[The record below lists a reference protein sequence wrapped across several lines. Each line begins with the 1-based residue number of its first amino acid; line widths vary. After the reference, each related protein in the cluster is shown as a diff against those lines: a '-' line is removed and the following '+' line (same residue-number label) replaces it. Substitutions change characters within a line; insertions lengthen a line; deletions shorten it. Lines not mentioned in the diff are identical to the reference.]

1 MSLSPGTRLG
11 PYQIVSP
18 LGAGGMGE
26 VYRANDPRLR
36 RDVAI
41 KVLPS
46 ELSSDP
52 DRLSRFEKEARAAS
66 ALNHPNIVTIHEIAE
81 SGSVRFL
88 VMELVS
94 GSTLRQLLAD
104 GPMPFRK
111 LLALAAQVADG
122 LARAHAAGIVHRDLK
137 PDNVMVTPDSVAK
150 ILDFGLAKLGNPR
163 ADGGP
168 DSELATETRGTE
180 PGVVL
185 GTVGYMS
192 PEQASGRPLDF
203 RSDQFSFG
211 TILYEMASGQRA
223 FSRATAVETLAA
235 IVREEPSAIG
245 SVRPDTPVPFR
256 WVVERCLAK
265 DPRERYASTDDLARD
280 LATLRDRLPE
290 TAAPAAAAPS
300 ALRRRT
306 AIAGWVLAF
315 LFLGLL
321 LFSSVRGRRA
331 STPSAGTEATI
342 TQLTNYGESESSGAI
357 SPDGRQFA
365 FVSDKGGSPD
375 IWVRQVSGG
384 EPLQITRDDAIETD
398 LAYAPDGESLYYAT
412 LGPERPTIWRIP
424 SLGGTPRKIVEG
436 ARYPSPAA
444 DGKRLAYVRARSLE
458 FLLWVGQG
466 SIEIAGADGTGARRL
481 YEGNGIGP
489 IAWSPDSR
497 RLVFTQA
504 EFFESRNL
512 HILDVESAREHP
524 LTRFPSGSVDSE
536 TWLPDN
542 RTLVYSHAS
551 FQGVLGSTADLGIVS
566 SEGELLRRLTL
577 AVNSRFVR
585 PSVSA
590 SGKRLLATTETLQHE
605 VWRVPLGLDPESNGR
620 NAVRLLDSSG
630 DPFWTQVSRDGS
642 TLLYNSTAAGSRN
655 LWTMP
660 LDGKAPARQIT
671 FLSGNVLTHSA
682 LSPDRARVAYAS
694 HQTGVSKIWVANVD
708 GSNAIQLTDGPEQ
721 DFWPA
726 WSPDGRWIAFGSLRG
741 GSPQLWKV
749 ASTGG
754 KVQAITREGGFSG
767 AGGWVR
773 ADWSPLDNRVVFFR
787 AGHLQIAD
795 TDGGKVLLTIPAGD
809 LTWTLPVWSPDGRQ
823 FSAMREEA
831 HASSSLWSFDAKTGE
846 RRLVATLPAGFHTL
860 FRAAWSGD
868 GRSLIVN
875 RDKTVSH
882 IVLLENF

>member
-1 MSLSPGTRLG
+1 MSLAPGTRLG
-11 PYQIVSP
+11 PYEILSP

-36 RDVAI
+36 RDIAI

-46 ELSSDP
+46 DLSSDP

-81 SGSVRFL
+81 AGSVRFL

-94 GSTLRQLLAD
+94 GSTLRQLMAA

-150 ILDFGLAKLGNPR
+150 ILDFGLAKLENPR
-163 ADGGP
+163 AEGGP
-168 DSELATETRGTE
+168 NSQLATETRGTE

-211 TILYEMASGQRA
+211 TILYEMAAGQRA

-235 IVREEPSAIG
+235 IVREEPAAIG

-306 AIAGWVLAF
+306 AIAGWALAF

-321 LFSSVRGRRA
+321 LFSSVRGRRT
-331 STPSAGTEATI
+331 STSPAGTEATI
-342 TQLTNYGESESSGAI
+342 TQLTNYGESEGSGAI

-365 FVSDKGGSPD
+365 FVSEKGGSPD

-384 EPLQITRDDAIETD
+384 EPLQITRDEAIETD
-398 LAYAPDGESLYYAT
+398 LVYSPDGESLYYAT

-424 SLGGTPRKIVEG
+424 ALGGTSRKIVEG

-444 DGKRLAYVRARSLE
+444 DGKRLAYVHARSPD
-458 FLLWVGQG
+458 FILWVGHG
-466 SIEIAGADGTGARRL
+466 SIEIGGTDGTGARKL
-481 YEGNGIGP
+481 YEGSGIGP
-489 IAWSPDSR
+489 ISWSPDSH
-497 RLVFTQA
+497 RLAFTQA
-504 EFFESRNL
+504 EFFEARNL
-512 HILDVESAREHP
+512 HILGVESAREHP
-524 LTRFPSGSVDSE
+524 VTRFPSGSVDSE
-536 TWLPDN
+536 AWLPDS
-542 RTLVYSHAS
+542 RSLVYSRAS
-551 FQGVLGSTADLGIVS
+551 FQGILGSTADLGIVS

-585 PSVSA
+585 PSVA
-590 SGKRLLATTETLQHE
+590 ANGKRLLATNETRQHE
-605 VWRVPLGLDPESNGR
+605 VWKVPLGPDPETNGK

-642 TLLYNSTAAGSRN
+642 TLLFNSTAAGSRN

-660 LDGKAPARQIT
+660 VDGRAPQRQIT
-671 FLSGNVLTHSA
+671 FLSGNAPTHSA
-682 LSPDRARVAYAS
+682 LSPDGSRVAYAS
-694 HQTGVSKIWVANVD
+694 HQTGVSKIWTANID
-708 GSNAIQLTDGPEQ
+708 GSNAVPLTDGASP

-726 WSPDGRWIAFGSLRG
+726 WSPDGKWIAFGSIRG
-741 GSPQLWKV
+741 GEPQLWKV
-749 ASTGG
+749 ASRGG
-754 KVQAITREGGFSG
+754 AAEKITREGGFRG
-767 AGGWVR
+767 
-773 ADWSPLDNRVVFFR
+773 DWSPVDNRIVFWK
-787 AGHLQIAD
+787 AGQLQVAEVD
-795 TDGGKVLLTIPAGD
+795 SGRVLLKIPAGD
-809 LTWTLPVWSPDGRQ
+809 LTWTLPVWSPDGRY

-831 HASSSLWSFDAKTGE
+831 HESSSLWLFDAKTGE
-846 RRLVATLPAGFHTL
+846 RRLVAKLPAGFHTL

-868 GRSLIVN
+868 ARFLIVN
-875 RDKTVSH
+875 RDKTISH

>member
-1 MSLSPGTRLG
+1 MSLAPGTRLG
-11 PYQIVSP
+11 PYEILSP

-26 VYRANDPRLR
+26 VYRARDPRLR

-46 ELSSDP
+46 HLSSDF
-52 DRLSRFEKEARAAS
+52 DRLSRFEKEARAVS

-81 SGSVRFL
+81 AGSFRFL

-94 GSTLRQLLAD
+94 GSTLRQLLAA

-111 LLALAAQVADG
+111 LLALAAQLAGG
-122 LARAHAAGIVHRDLK
+122 LARAHGAGIVHRDLK
-137 PDNVMVTPDSVAK
+137 PENIMVTADGVAK
-150 ILDFGLAKLGNPR
+150 ILDFGLAKVEPPR
-163 ADGGP
+163 AEGSP
-168 DSELATETRGTE
+168 SSQLATETRGTE

-235 IVREEPSAIG
+235 IVREEPAPLG
-245 SVRPDTPVPFR
+245 SVRPDMPAPFR
-256 WVVERCLAK
+256 WVIERCLAK
-265 DPRERYASTDDLARD
+265 DPGERYSSTDDLARD

-290 TAAPAAAAPS
+290 TAAPVAAPS
-300 ALRRRT
+300 RSLRWMM
-306 AIAGWVLAF
+306 IAGWALAF

-321 LFSSVRGRRA
+321 LLSSVRARRT
-331 STPSAGTEATI
+331 STPSAGAEATI
-342 TQLTNYGESESSGAI
+342 TQLTNYGESEGPGAI

-384 EPLQITRDDAIETD
+384 EPLQITRDDAIEAD

-412 LGPERPTIWRIP
+412 LGTERPTIWRIP
-424 SLGGTPRKIVEG
+424 ALGGTSRKIVEG

-444 DGKRLAYVRARSLE
+444 DGKRLAYARARGPD
-458 FLLWVGQG
+458 FLIWVGKG
-466 SIEIAGADGTGARRL
+466 SIEIAGADGTDARKL
-481 YEGNGIGP
+481 YEGKGIGP
-489 IAWSPDSR
+489 ISWSPDGR
-497 RLVFTQA
+497 RLAFTQA
-504 EFFESRNL
+504 EFFEARNL
-512 HILDVESAREHP
+512 HILDVESAQEHP
-524 LTRFPSGSVDSE
+524 VTRFPSGSVNSE
-536 TWLPDN
+536 AWLPDS
-542 RTLVYSHAS
+542 RSLVYSRES
-551 FQGVLGSTADLGIVS
+551 QSVLGSTADLGILS

-577 AVNSRFVR
+577 AVNSRFID
-585 PSVSA
+585 PSVA
-590 SGKRLLATTETLQHE
+590 ANGKRLLSTTETYQNE
-605 VWRVPLGLDPESNGR
+605 VWRVPLGPDPESNGK
-620 NAVRLLDSSG
+620 NAVRLLDSSW
-630 DPFWTQVSRDGS
+630 DPFWTQVSRDGA
-642 TLLYNSTAAGSRN
+642 TLLFNSTAAGSRN

-660 LDGKAPARQIT
+660 LDGKAPPRQIT
-671 FLSGNVLTHSA
+671 FLSGSVLTHSA
-682 LSPDRARVAYAS
+682 LSPDRSRVAYAS

-708 GSNAIQLTDGPEQ
+708 GSNAVALTDGPAQ

-726 WSPDGRWIAFGSLRG
+726 WSPDGKWIAFGSLRG
-741 GSPQLWKV
+741 GNPQLWKV
-749 ASTGG
+749 PSAGG
-754 KVQAITREGGFSG
+754 KAEAITREGGFRG
-767 AGGWVR
+767 
-773 ADWSPLDNRVVFFR
+773 DWSPTDNRIVYWK
-787 AGHLQIAD
+787 AGELQVAEVD
-795 TDGGKVLLTIPAGD
+795 SGRVLLKIPAAD
-809 LTWTLPVWSPDGRQ
+809 LIWALPVWSPDGRY

-831 HASSSLWSFDAKTGE
+831 HGNSSLWMFDAKTGE
-846 RRLVATLPAGFHTL
+846 RRLAAMLPAGFHTI

-875 RDKTVSH
+875 RHREISH

>member
-1 MSLSPGTRLG
+1 MSLAPGTRLG

-46 ELSSDP
+46 DLSLDP
-52 DRLSRFEKEARAAS
+52 ERLLRFEKEARAAS

-81 SGSVRFL
+81 AGSVRFL

-94 GSTLRQLLAD
+94 GSTLRQLLTA
-104 GPMPFRK
+104 GPIPIRK

-137 PDNVMVTPDSVAK
+137 PDNIMVTADSVVK
-150 ILDFGLAKLGNPR
+150 ILDFGLAKLEPPR
-163 ADGGP
+163 AEGGP
-168 DSELATETRGTE
+168 SSQLATETRGTE

-211 TILYEMASGQRA
+211 TILYEMAAGQRA

-235 IVREEPSAIG
+235 IVREEPTPIG
-245 SVRPDTPVPFR
+245 SVRPDAPVPFR

-265 DPRERYASTDDLARD
+265 EPRERYASTDDLARD

-290 TAAPAAAAPS
+290 TAATAAVASRSP
-300 ALRRRT
+300 RRMT
-306 AIAGWVLAF
+306 IAGWALAF

-321 LFSSVRGRRA
+321 LLSAVRGRRT
-331 STPSAGTEATI
+331 STSSAGTEATI
-342 TQLTNYGESESSGAI
+342 AQLTNYGDSESSGAI

-365 FVSDKGGSPD
+365 FVSEKGGSPD

-384 EPLQITRDDAIETD
+384 EPLQITRDEAIETD
-398 LAYAPDGESLYYAT
+398 LSYAPDGESLYYAT
-412 LGPERPTIWRIP
+412 LGPERPTLWRIP
-424 SLGGTPRKIVEG
+424 ALGGTPRKIVEG

-444 DGKRLAYVRARSLE
+444 DGKRLAYVRARGPD

-466 SIEIAGADGTGARRL
+466 SIEIAGADGTGARKL
-481 YEGNGIGP
+481 YEGKGIGP
-489 IAWSPDSR
+489 ISWSPDAR
-497 RLVFTQA
+497 RLAFTQA
-504 EFFESRNL
+504 EFFEARNL

-524 LTRFPSGSVDSE
+524 VTRFSSGSVDSE
-536 TWLPDN
+536 AWLPDN
-542 RTLVYSHAS
+542 RSLVYSHAS

-566 SEGELLRRLTL
+566 SEGEPLRRLTL
-577 AVNSRFVR
+577 AVNSRFVD
-585 PSVSA
+585 PSVA
-590 SGKRLLATTETLQHE
+590 SNGKRLLATNETYQHE
-605 VWRVPLGLDPESNGR
+605 VWKVPLGPDPEANGK

-642 TLLYNSTAAGSRN
+642 TLLFNSTAAGSRN
-655 LWTMP
+655 LWTMS
-660 LDGKAPARQIT
+660 LDGKASPRQIT
-671 FLSGNVLTHSA
+671 FLSGNAPTHSA
-682 LSPDRARVAYAS
+682 LSPDGSRVAYAS
-694 HQTGVSKIWVANVD
+694 HQTGFSKIWTANID
-708 GSNAIQLTDGPEQ
+708 GSNAVPLTDGASS

-726 WSPDGRWIAFGSLRG
+726 WSPDGKWIAFGSIRG
-741 GSPQLWKV
+741 GERQLWRV

-754 KVQAITREGGFSG
+754 AAEKITREGGFRG
-767 AGGWVR
+767 
-773 ADWSPLDNRVVFFR
+773 DWSPVDNRIVFWT
-787 AGHLQIAD
+787 AGQLQVAEVD
-795 TDGGKVLLTIPAGD
+795 SGRVLLKIPAGD
-809 LTWTLPVWSPDGRQ
+809 LTWTLPVWSPDGRY
-823 FSAMREEA
+823 FSAMREEP
-831 HASSSLWSFDAKTGE
+831 HESSSLWLFDAKTGE
-846 RRLVATLPAGFHTL
+846 RRLVAKLPAGFHTI
-860 FRAAWSGD
+860 FRSAWSGD
-868 GRSLIVN
+868 ARSLIVN
-875 RDKTVSH
+875 RDKTISH

>member
-1 MSLSPGTRLG
+1 MSLTPGTRLG
-11 PYQIVSP
+11 PYEIASP

-26 VYRANDPRLR
+26 VYRATDPRLR

-41 KVLPS
+41 KVLPAD
-46 ELSSDP
+46 LSSDSG
-52 DRLSRFEKEARAAS
+52 RLSRFEKEARAAS

-81 SGSVRFL
+81 AGSVRFL
-88 VMELVS
+88 VMELVT
-94 GSTLRQLLAD
+94 GSTLRQLLAA
-104 GPMPFRK
+104 GPLPFRK
-111 LLALAAQVADG
+111 LLPIVAQVAGG
-122 LARAHAAGIVHRDLK
+122 LARAHEAGIVHRDLK
-137 PDNVMVTPDSVAK
+137 PENVMVTPDGVAK
-150 ILDFGLAKLGNPR
+150 ILDFGLAKLEPPR
-163 ADGGP
+163 AEGGL
-168 DSELATETRGTE
+168 SSQLATETRGTE

-256 WVVERCLAK
+256 WIVERCLAK
-265 DPRERYASTDDLARD
+265 EPRERYASTDDLARD

-306 AIAGWVLAF
+306 AIAGWALAF

-321 LFSSVRGRRA
+321 LFSSLRGRRT
-331 STPSAGTEATI
+331 STSSAGTEATI

-365 FVSDKGGSPD
+365 FVSEKGGSPD

-384 EPLQITRDDAIETD
+384 EPLQITRDEAIETD

-412 LGPERPTIWRIP
+412 LGPERPVIWRIP
-424 SLGGTPRKIVEG
+424 ALGGTPRKIVEG
-436 ARYPSPAA
+436 ARWPSPAA
-444 DGKRLAYVRARSLE
+444 DGKRLAYVRAVGPD
-458 FLLWVGQG
+458 FLLWVNG
-466 SIEIAGADGTGARRL
+466 SIEIGGTDGTGARKL
-481 YEGNGIGP
+481 YEGLGIGP
-489 IAWSPDSR
+489 ISLSPDGR
-497 RLVFTQA
+497 RLAFTRA
-504 EFFESRNL
+504 AFFEARNL

-524 LTRFPSGSVDSE
+524 ITRFPSSSVDSQA
-536 TWLPDN
+536 WLPDSKS
-542 RTLVYSHAS
+542 LVYSRAIH
-551 FQGVLGSTADLGIVS
+551 GVLGSTADLGLAS
-566 SEGELLRRLTL
+566 SDGELLRRLTL
-577 AVNSRFVR
+577 AVNSRFVD
-585 PSVSA
+585 PSVA
-590 SGKRLLATTETLQHE
+590 ANGKRLLATTETDQRE
-605 VWRVPLGLDPESNGR
+605 VWKVPLGQDPVTNGR

-642 TLLYNSTAAGSRN
+642 TLLFNSSAAGSRN

-660 LDGKAPARQIT
+660 LDGHASRQIT
-671 FLSGNVLTHSA
+671 FLSGDVVTHSA
-682 LSPDRARVAYAS
+682 LSPDRSRVAYAS
-694 HQTGVSKIWVANVD
+694 HQTGLSKIWVASVD
-708 GSNAIQLTDGPEQ
+708 GSNAIQLTDGPAP

-741 GSPQLWKV
+741 GDPQLWKV

-754 KVQAITREGGFSG
+754 KAEAITREGGFRG
-767 AGGWVR
+767 
-773 ADWSPLDNRVVFFR
+773 DWSPVDNRIVFWK
-787 AGHLQIAD
+787 AGQLQVAASD
-795 TDGGKVLLTIPAGD
+795 SGKVLLKIPAGD
-809 LTWTLPVWSPDGRQ
+809 LTWTLPVWSPDGRY

-831 HASSSLWSFDAKTGE
+831 HESSSLWTFDATTGE
-846 RRLVATLPAGFHTL
+846 RRLVATLPAGFHTI

-875 RDKTVSH
+875 REKTISH
-882 IVLLENF
+882 IVLLESF